1 MLKNFLGAGLH
12 GLAALF
18 SWTCLSLVTGALILD
33 AAVWLFARDLPDYD
47 QLAEYEP
54 PTISRIFSAE
64 GRLLDEFAHE
74 RRLFSPVEEI
84 PPLVRNAF
92 ISAEDKNFY
101 HHPGYDPAGM
111 VKAVLQAMSG
121 DRLRGASTIT
131 QQVMKNFLLDRSRSV
146 ERKVKEILLA
156 SRIERTL
163 SKNEILELY
172 LNQIFL
178 GQNSYGV
185 TAAAQTYFNK
195 SLEELAVEEAAYIA
209 ALPKAPSRYH
219 PVRQTAAAVER
230 RNFVIDEMVE
240 NGYIS
245 ESAGHEARSAE
256 LNTVMSGDFPSFRG
270 SLPPRSYFT
279 DEIRRELSNSFG
291 ENEFFNGGL
300 TIRATID
307 EELQEIAARALRTG
321 LERYDRERS
330 GRWRGTGMAIDA
342 GDLSDEEKWRAALR
356 SLELPRDIPG
366 WRRAVALEFTPD
378 GALFG
383 IEGQPA
389 GSRGTVLNADVAW
402 AGRPGGGKARTV
414 SDIVKA
420 GDVVFAARIED
431 SESGRQDLWTLKQ
444 VPEIQGSFMAMD
456 VNSGRVLAIHG
467 GFSYAHSVF
476 NRASQADR
484 QPGSAFK
491 PFVYAAALDSGYTPA
506 TIVIDAP
513 IEKETPEGIWR
524 PKNSSDKFFGPVP
537 LRTGMEYSR
546 NLMTVRLAEDVG
558 METIADYAETFG
570 IYDHMDPFLANSLGA
585 QETTLFRMVAGYAM
599 FANGG
604 ERVIPTLVD
613 RVQNRQGRTVYRH
626 DQRVCL
632 DCGQPDLID
641 GTVPQI
647 FSHRTRVIDPITAYQ
662 MTAMM
667 EGVVER
673 GTARYTVRPGVP
685 VAGKTGTTNES
696 RDAWFIGFTPDIVAG
711 CYMGFDTPRSLG
723 KRAYGSN
730 LCGPVFN
737 EFIIEAVKKYGSSDF
752 EPPDGGIFV
761 AIDRLTGER
770 LAGTAAAENSGRAIH
785 EFFRIGSEPVA
796 GVLRVVD
803 GGFAMASDL
812 GIFDPEAEEQ
822 NEEGGESPQPEGTE
836 QASSRGSF
844 GSMSSGGLY

>member
-1 MLKNFLGAGLH
+1 MNKAISLKAVAGFLPHALAG
-12 GLAALF
+12 LF
-18 SWTCLSLVTGALILD
+18 SWACLGLATGALILD
-33 AAVWLFARDLPDYD
+33 AAVWIFAHDLPRHD
-47 QLAEYEP
+47 QLADYEP

-64 GRLLDEFAHE
+64 GRLLDEFALE

-101 HHPGYDPAGM
+101 NHAGYDPVSM

-131 QQVMKNFLLDRSRSV
+131 QQVLKNFLLSSNRSV

-156 SRIERTL
+156 SRLEQTL
-163 SKNEILELY
+163 TKNEILELY
-172 LNQIFL
+172 LNEIFL

-195 SLEELAVEEAAYIA
+195 PLEELSIEEAAYIA
-209 ALPKAPSRYH
+209 SLPKAPSRYH
-219 PVRQTAAAVER
+219 PVRQKEAAVLR
-230 RNFVIDEMVE
+230 RNFVINEMVE

-245 ESAGHEARSAE
+245 KSESRAAKQSE
-256 LNTVMSGDFPSFRG
+256 LRTVMNGDFPSFRG

-291 ENEFFNGGL
+291 EDEFFNGGL

-307 EELQEIAARALRTG
+307 EELQETAARVLRAG
-321 LERYDRERS
+321 LEKYDRERAR
-330 GRWRGTGMAIDA
+330 GWRGTGMTINA
-342 GDLSDEEKWRAALR
+342 GDLADEDKWRNILR
-356 SLELPRDIPG
+356 SVELPRDIPG
-366 WRRAVALEFTPD
+366 WKRAVALEFTRE
-378 GALFG
+378 GAVVG
-383 IEGQPA
+383 IEGQPR
-389 GSRGTVLNADVAW
+389 GSRGIVPDSDVQW
-402 AGRPGGGKARTV
+402 AAQPGGRGRAQAV
-414 SDIVKA
+414 SDILKA
-420 GDVVFAARIED
+420 GDVVFVAQPED
-431 SESGRQDLWTLKQ
+431 GENGQENYWTLKQ

-467 GFSYAHSVF
+467 GFSYGDSVF

-513 IEKETPEGIWR
+513 IELRTVQGVWR
-524 PKNSSDKFFGPVP
+524 PRNSSDKFYGPVP
-537 LRTGMEYSR
+537 LRTGLEYSR

-558 METIADYAETFG
+558 METVAGYAEMFG
-570 IYDHMDPFLANSLGA
+570 LYDHMDTYLANALGA
-585 QETTLFRMVAGYAM
+585 QETTLFKIVAAYAM

-613 RVQNRQGRTVYRH
+613 RVQNRKGRTVYRH
-626 DQRVCL
+626 DQRYCF
-632 DCGQPDLID
+632 DCEEPNLID
-641 GTVPQI
+641 GAVPQI
-647 FSHRTRVIDPITAYQ
+647 FSHRTQVIDPVTAYQ
-662 MTAMM
+662 VTAMM

-673 GTARYTVRPGVP
+673 GTARLTVRPGVP

-711 CYMGFDTPRSLG
+711 CYMGYDTPRSLG

-737 EFIIEAVKKYGSSDF
+737 EFIMEAVKKYGSSDF
-752 EPPDGGIFV
+752 EPPAGGIFV
-761 AIDRLTGER
+761 AIDRSTGEP
-770 LAGTAAAENSGRAIH
+770 LSASAAESSGRAIR
-785 EFFRIGSEPVA
+785 EFFRLGSEPVA
-796 GVLRVVD
+796 GVTRIVD

-812 GIFDPEAEEQ
+812 GVFDPEDDSGPAGAES
-822 NEEGGESPQPEGTE
+822 GGERPP
-836 QASSRGSF
+836 ARGSF
-844 GSMSSGGLY
+844 GSLSSGGLY